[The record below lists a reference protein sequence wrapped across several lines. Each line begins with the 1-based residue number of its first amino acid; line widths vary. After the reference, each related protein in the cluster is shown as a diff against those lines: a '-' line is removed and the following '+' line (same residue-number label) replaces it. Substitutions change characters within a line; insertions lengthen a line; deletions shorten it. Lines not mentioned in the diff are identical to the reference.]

1 MGRLFFIGKKFR
13 FGLITSVIITTMNR
27 SSAYRNL
34 LPGLA
39 LSLVLWAAI
48 PVQEVYAITLKQAVS
63 QVERQ
68 YQGKVVSAR
77 TINQQGRRIHV
88 IRVVT
93 KNGVVKTVRI
103 PE

>member
-1 MGRLFFIGKKFR
+1 MMTPMNS
-13 FGLITSVIITTMNR
+13 TSTWR
-27 SSAYRNL
+27 SFL
-34 LPGLA
+34 LSMVFTA
-39 LSLVLWAAI
+39 TLWAAM
-48 PVQEVYAITLKQAVS
+48 PVADVYAITLKQAVQ
-63 QVERQ
+63 QVEQQ

-77 TINQQGRRIHV
+77 TVTQNGKRIHV

>member
-1 MGRLFFIGKKFR
+1 M
-13 FGLITSVIITTMNR
+13 TPMNTL
-27 SSAYRNL
+27 SAFRNL

-39 LSLVLWAAI
+39 LVVSLWAAM
-48 PVQEVYAITLKQAVS
+48 PVQDAYAITLKQAVN
-63 QVERQ
+63 QVQRQ
-68 YQGKVVSAR
+68 YQGNVVSAR
-77 TINQQGRRIHV
+77 TVNQKGKRIHV